1 VGAEYFTGP
10 DPGEGNATPL
20 TTTALSSISSLF
32 DEASLSL
39 SALGTGVHSIQLRVQ
54 DGAGQWSNTLIKR
67 IRLFD
72 PDQVT
77 GTADAVAAAG
87 DIQSGG
93 PTVTTIA
100 AAEYFTGPDPGK
112 GNATP
117 LTTTALSSIS
127 SLFDEASLSLS
138 TLGIGTHSIQ
148 IRVQD
153 GAGQWSNTL
162 IKRIRLFD
170 AQQVTTTAD
179 AIASERDLQ
188 SGGPAV
194 TTISAAEYFTGP
206 DPGEGNATS
215 LDTTTLSSISALFDE
230 ATLSLSSLGAGT
242 HSIQLRVQDGA
253 GRWSGTL
260 IKRIR
265 LFNAQQVTTTAAAVA
280 AERDV
285 LNGGPTVT
293 AISAAEYFTGP
304 DPGEGNATPLT
315 TTFLSSISS
324 LFDEASLSLS
334 VLGAGTHSIKLRVR
348 DGAGQWSNTL
358 IKRVEIYGGQTFDLW
373 QADVFT
379 AKELLNPAISDAGSD
394 FDGDGLSNFLEY
406 GLNTNPRSFE
416 TGPHVPIVT
425 EVNGRLAITFERWK
439 GATDISYTVEMSSDL
454 HIWTEV
460 QTVENVLDNG
470 DGTQTVTISDDL
482 PLLGMPR
489 RFVRIA
495 ISSL

>member
-1 VGAEYFTGP
+1 MTFPVKFPAWLLAGLALSICPPSQGSIVGAEYFTGP

-67 IRLFD
+67 
-72 PDQVT
+72 
-77 GTADAVAAAG
+77 
-87 DIQSGG
+87 
-93 PTVTTIA
+93 
-100 AAEYFTGPDPGK
+100 
-112 GNATP
+112 
-117 LTTTALSSIS
+117 
-127 SLFDEASLSLS
+127 
-138 TLGIGTHSIQ
+138 
-148 IRVQD
+148 
-153 GAGQWSNTL
+153 
-162 IKRIRLFD
+162 
-170 AQQVTTTAD
+170 
-179 AIASERDLQ
+179 
-188 SGGPAV
+188 
-194 TTISAAEYFTGP
+194 
-206 DPGEGNATS
+206 
-215 LDTTTLSSISALFDE
+215 
-230 ATLSLSSLGAGT
+230 
-242 HSIQLRVQDGA
+242 
-253 GRWSGTL
+253 
-260 IKRIR
+260 
-265 LFNAQQVTTTAAAVA
+265 
-280 AERDV
+280 
-285 LNGGPTVT
+285 
-293 AISAAEYFTGP
+293 
-304 DPGEGNATPLT
+304 
-315 TTFLSSISS
+315 
-324 LFDEASLSLS
+324 
-334 VLGAGTHSIKLRVR
+334 
-348 DGAGQWSNTL
+348 
-358 IKRVEIYGGQTFDLW
+358 VEIYGGQTFDLW

-379 AKELLNPAISDAGSD
+379 AKELLNPAIGDAGSD

-425 EVNGRLAITFERWK
+425 EVNGRLAITFEQWK